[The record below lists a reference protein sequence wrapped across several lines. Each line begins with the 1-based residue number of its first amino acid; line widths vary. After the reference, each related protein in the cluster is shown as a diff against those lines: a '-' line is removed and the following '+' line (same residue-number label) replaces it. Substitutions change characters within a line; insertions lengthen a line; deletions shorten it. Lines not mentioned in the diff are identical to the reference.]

1 MNTTLLVV
9 PIAVLILGA
18 YCVPLMRRPAPGLCS
33 RLPLVFTG
41 VAAAIGVRLLM
52 LTAGGNIVHYH
63 AGGWGPPFG
72 IEVRVGFAEAFVL
85 TTIAVV
91 GFLITI
97 WSQRGLAGEIHDKTV
112 PWFYTMLL
120 LTLAGMIGVTMA
132 GDLFNMYVFIEVTG
146 IGAVALAAAK
156 SDRLG
161 TLASF
166 EYLALA
172 TVGSGFILMGI
183 GLIYMVTG
191 HLNLAFVASEL
202 EAVWQSYPNL
212 LWVAAAMFLIGFGV
226 KGALFPLHVWLPNA
240 HSSAPSPASAVLSG
254 LVVKVYAFGLL
265 KIMTTILVGGDPA
278 PTWDVIRIVIIIM
291 ATAAIIGGSLF
302 ALIQKSMKRLL
313 AYSTVAQIGYIF
325 LGIGIGSVAG
335 LVAAVFHI
343 LAHSLMKSS
352 MFLAAGTIAQRTGAK
367 YISEY
372 DGMGRRMPLTMA
384 AFTVG
389 ALSMIGIPGLAGLVS
404 KWLLASSAMEA
415 GMPGLAVLMVVS
427 GLLNAA
433 YYLPILERAYF
444 RSSGDVAPA
453 GEAPAS
459 MTAPLIVLAAISV
472 IMGFVPRAALAMLE
486 RSLAMGF

>member
-1 MNTTLLVV
+1 MNSVLLIV
-9 PIAVLILGA
+9 PVAVLILGA
-18 YCVPLMRRPAPGLCS
+18 YCVPLLRRLAPGVSS
-33 RLPLVFTG
+33 RLPVVFTA
-41 VAAAIGVRLLM
+41 VSAAFCARLM
-52 LTAGGNIVHYH
+52 VLTAGGGIVHYH

-72 IEVRVGFAEAFVL
+72 IEVRVGFVEAFVV

-91 GFLITI
+91 GLLIVI
-97 WSQRGLAGEIHDKTV
+97 WCQGGLKGEVSAKAE

-120 LTLAGMIGVTMA
+120 LSLAGMIGVAMA
-132 GDLFNMYVFIEVTG
+132 GDMFNMYVFIEVTG
-146 IGAVALAAAK
+146 IGAVALAASR
-156 SDRLG
+156 SDRRG

-191 HLNLAFVASEL
+191 HLNFAFAASEL
-202 EAVWQSYPNL
+202 ATVWQSYPNL
-212 LWVAAAMFLIGFGV
+212 LWVAAALFLIGFGV

-265 KIMTTILVGGDPA
+265 KIMSTILMGRDPA
-278 PTWDVIRIVIIIM
+278 PTWEVIRIVIMIM

-302 ALIQKSMKRLL
+302 ALVQKSMKRLL
-313 AYSTVAQIGYIF
+313 AYSTVAQVGYIF
-325 LGIGIGSVAG
+325 LGIGIGSTAG

-343 LAHSLMKSS
+343 LAHSLMKSC
-352 MFLAAGTIAQRTGAK
+352 MFLAAGGIAQRTGAK

-384 AFTVG
+384 AFTIG
-389 ALSMIGIPGLAGLVS
+389 ALSMVGIPGLAGLIS
-404 KWLLASSAMEA
+404 KWLLASSALES
-415 GMPGLAVLMVVS
+415 GLPGLAVLMVVS

-433 YYLPILERAYF
+433 YYFPILERAYF
-444 RSSGDVAPA
+444 RPGPDTAPVNE
-453 GEAPAS
+453 GPAS
-459 MTAPLIVLAAISV
+459 MTAPLLALAAGIV
-472 IMGFVPRAALAMLE
+472 IMGLMPRAALELLG
-486 RSLAMGF
+486 RSLATGF